1 MMEEETPKSSIELLQ
16 ELQFQPIRTAVRQS
30 IAVVDQSRKGL
41 REVYP
46 TKWPRLNRQLLGGFQ
61 PGKLYIIA
69 GRPGC
74 LSGETRIYVARKGE
88 DGSGRWYTLEYLYK
102 QFNGLCKKN
111 KWDLSI
117 PTKIN
122 SFKVDI
128 GVTGLNDVTQVIE
141 SGVKETWKVT
151 TSSGKV
157 IRATKDHKFL
167 ISTNGDEQ
175 SAWKTLGEL
184 EVGDEVICKAP
195 ETSFGRKPRPYRPE
209 ISKSLP
215 YYPDL
220 RKKRTVDRITGIIYW
235 YHRVKRTRIV
245 YDAAL
250 NKMTPE
256 LFLQEVS
263 INPNHLL
270 IFSDPEKDIHHID
283 GNCLNDSLENL
294 VLLTK
299 KEHQQLHSEG
309 SEYEKRFGKRNV
321 HKEAIV
327 SIDEPRKEMTYDISM
342 KAPHHNFIAEGFV
355 VHNSG
360 KSAFSNQ
367 VLFDVLDLIMLA
379 NKKVIVFYWSFE
391 MPGYQQLLR
400 TASKTTGKQLSE
412 LYSIDSTLG
421 EKSFQDFIA
430 SVSPFT
436 KYPIYFQNRPKSIG
450 FIEEATRRYK
460 EKNPDTLIINLMDHS
475 RLVPDEKEEEE
486 LKKLNKLS
494 KGCMKMQAEYGVINI
509 LLSQLNRNIEKEDRA
524 KNQYQPLLTDLFG
537 GDSIGQDAH
546 VVMII
551 QRPHDLYGIVKPYC
565 NEDPIKLMAIHME
578 KNRDGMLGMIPYDFD
593 GARFTITERKRVK

>member
-1 MMEEETPKSSIELLQ
+1 MNLERRAMMEEETPKSSIEILQ

-69 GRPGC
+69 GRPG
-74 LSGETRIYVARKGE
+74 
-88 DGSGRWYTLEYLYK
+88 
-102 QFNGLCKKN
+102 
-111 KWDLSI
+111 
-117 PTKIN
+117 
-122 SFKVDI
+122 
-128 GVTGLNDVTQVIE
+128 
-141 SGVKETWKVT
+141 
-151 TSSGKV
+151 
-157 IRATKDHKFL
+157 
-167 ISTNGDEQ
+167 
-175 SAWKTLGEL
+175 
-184 EVGDEVICKAP
+184 
-195 ETSFGRKPRPYRPE
+195 
-209 ISKSLP
+209 
-215 YYPDL
+215 
-220 RKKRTVDRITGIIYW
+220 
-235 YHRVKRTRIV
+235 
-245 YDAAL
+245 
-250 NKMTPE
+250 
-256 LFLQEVS
+256 
-263 INPNHLL
+263 
-270 IFSDPEKDIHHID
+270 
-283 GNCLNDSLENL
+283 
-294 VLLTK
+294 
-299 KEHQQLHSEG
+299 
-309 SEYEKRFGKRNV
+309 
-321 HKEAIV
+321 
-327 SIDEPRKEMTYDISM
+327 
-342 KAPHHNFIAEGFV
+342 
-355 VHNSG
+355 SG

-367 VLFDVLDLIMLA
+367 VLFDVLDLIMMT

-391 MPGYQQLLR
+391 MPGYQQILR

-421 EKSFQDFIA
+421 DKSFQEFIA
-430 SVSPFT
+430 GVSPYT
-436 KYPIYFQNRPKSIG
+436 KYPIYFQNRPKSIS

-460 EKNPDTLIINLMDHS
+460 EKSPDTLIINLMDHS
-475 RLVPDEKEEEE
+475 RLVPDEREEEE

-565 NEDPIKLMAIHME
+565 NEDPVKLMAIHME